1 MPKGREPT
9 PARDEA
15 GSEPSAGAGSPSGR
29 AEGMTPS
36 VPYAARM
43 AVFDQAK
50 YLSVTEILRSETGLP
65 CQLLLV
71 DPTMRLTVDHAL
83 DGMHTEVMHSTG
95 VRLVARRHVDFRR
108 VSSAMCRRSA

>member
-9 PARDEA
+9 PARADA

-36 VPYAARM
+36 VHHTPRT
-43 AVFDQAK
+43 AVFDQGK
-50 YLSVTEILRSETGLP
+50 YLSVTEVLLSETSLG
-65 CQLLLV
+65 CQLPLV
-71 DPTMRLTVDHAL
+71 NPSIRLAVDHAL

-95 VRLVARRHVDFRR
+95 VRLVARRHVDF
-108 VSSAMCRRSA
+108 